1 MFYYFVVVL
10 LLFFFPQ
17 MHCHFIMAIN
27 NLKDGEKL
35 LKNVQKSFHLSFSL
49 VCLSHYVHGKF
60 IRLLMKLKV
69 PI

>member
-1 MFYYFVVVL
+1 MFYYFVVFL
-10 LLFFFPQ
+10 LLVFFPQ